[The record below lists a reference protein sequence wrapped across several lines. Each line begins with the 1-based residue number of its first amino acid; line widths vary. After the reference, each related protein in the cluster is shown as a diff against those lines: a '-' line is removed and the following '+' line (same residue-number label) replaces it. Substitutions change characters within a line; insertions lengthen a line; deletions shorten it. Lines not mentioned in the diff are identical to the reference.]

1 MGTEIDRV
9 VRVEKRQILR
19 DNYQTEWL
27 RQIERKK
34 EQEKQEKQQQIE
46 DDLKWLQKLKTK
58 EQSIMEQ
65 EKQAEATKKQRVDQM
80 VGL

>member
-65 EKQAEATKKQRVDQM
+65 EKQAELTKKQRVDQM

>member
-65 EKQAEATKKQRVDQM
+65 EKQAEFTKKQRVDQM